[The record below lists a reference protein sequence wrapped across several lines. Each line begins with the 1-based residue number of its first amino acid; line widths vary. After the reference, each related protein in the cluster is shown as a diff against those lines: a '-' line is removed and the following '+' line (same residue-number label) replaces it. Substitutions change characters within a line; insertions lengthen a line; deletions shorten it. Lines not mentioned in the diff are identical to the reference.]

1 MENYLD
7 VITWY
12 HGTVSIFY
20 KEIQE
25 IDIQKSFGNKD
36 FGRGFYLT
44 PDYNQALKWAKRKA
58 SIVNQTGNR
67 KYVGALVASFRIDFR
82 YPTEFEILS
91 FGYEFNRS
99 YLDFIISNRLGL
111 RSTCSPDVV
120 YGLIADGI
128 NLNANLRDYWSGKI
142 NFIEAKR
149 QIRYSSDTVQLCIRS
164 QRFANERVA
173 FLKSKVV
180 PV

>member
-1 MENYLD
+1 LD
-7 VITWY
+7 VVTWY
-12 HGTVSIFY
+12 HGTVSTFY
-20 KEIQE
+20 EEIQT

-58 SIVNQTGNR
+58 SIVNRKGNQ
-67 KYVGALVASFRIDFR
+67 KYVGALVASFHIDFR
-82 YPTEFEILS
+82 RPAGFKILN
-91 FGYEFNRS
+91 FGHEFNRS
-99 YLDFIISNRLGL
+99 YLDFVVSNRLGL
-111 RSTCSPDVV
+111 RSVCSPDVV
-120 YGLIADGI
+120 YGLIADGT
-128 NLNANLRDYWSGKI
+128 NLSANLRDYSREQI
-142 NFIEAKR
+142 SFIEVER

-164 QRFANERVA
+164 QKFANERVA